1 MRLPMP
7 LFAGLLL
14 AACQSAP
21 APFTGTTYGEA
32 PTLTETT
39 PVAAILDRPEEFVG
53 QRVLIEGRVVD
64 VCDRMG
70 CWMDVVAG
78 EDGRVIQVKVED
90 GVIVFPVEAKG
101 RMARVEGTVEKLE
114 LTHEQALDAAR
125 HRAEE
130 QGIETDLTGVTGPQ
144 TTYRIRGTGAV
155 VADA

>member
-7 LFAGLLL
+7 VLAALLL

-32 PTLTETT
+32 PTLTEAT
-39 PVAAILDRPEEFVG
+39 PVAAILDRPEDYLG

-78 EDGRVIQVKVED
+78 EDGRVIQVKVDD

-101 RMARVEGTVEKLE
+101 RLARVEGTVEKLE
-114 LTHEQALDAAR
+114 LTHDQALEAAR

-130 QGIETDLTGVTGPQ
+130 QGVEPDLTEVTGPR
-144 TTYRIRGTGAV
+144 TTYRIRGTGAII
-155 VADA
+155 ADA